1 MPCKFLRTGWCKPT
15 PILNWLGLLLSET
28 IKTWWGSNL
37 KIVVSMETK
46 VYILQ
51 LSNFIKP
58 VLRLIN
64 MCKLF
69 PFERKNVNIQICN
82 TLRVFVILVYKLSNL
97 GKIYKQSL
105 PWKHDKQF
113 LSILCIIDSL
123 CLCISFHYVMI
134 TTFWWKGGEH
144 ILSNTFKH
152 TWAEIFLYG
161 ICLCLSVH
169 LWIFHISTTTKPI
182 LQPLTKL
189 STNHPEI

>member
-58 VLRLIN
+58 VLRFIN

-123 CLCISFHYVMI
+123 CLCISFHYVTI
-134 TTFWWKGGEH
+134 IKFWWKKE
-144 ILSNTFKH
+144 S
-152 TWAEIFLYG
+152 IFYQTYVSSSSELKAFWRP
-161 ICLCLSVH
+161 SVSVCPSI
-169 LWIFHISTTTKPI
+169 W
-182 LQPLTKL
+182 KL
-189 STNHPEI
+189 STF